1 MLDIEDVENTK
12 FVIFIHGFWRDAQR
26 NYNRVNPIDKY
37 LEANK
42 DENDIIRTF
51 IFAWKIPKHL
61 DMIPMEGSHE
71 QADKAGIFLEYLVH
85 LMILKYGCKDISL
98 IAHSMGT
105 RTVCKA
111 ILKLNECYIN
121 NIKEKKG
128 MKKLFAIDECK
139 RKKLKVLLV
148 AGEAEAE
155 MLENTIKSKV
165 VSHGIVHITNYYVNK
180 RGFAG
185 DIALQFTQLIG
196 LNKATIG
203 MKPVLAQKYNVVL
216 N

>member
-1 MLDIEDVENTK
+1 
-12 FVIFIHGFWRDAQR
+12 
-26 NYNRVNPIDKY
+26 
-37 LEANK
+37 
-42 DENDIIRTF
+42 
-51 IFAWKIPKHL
+51 
-61 DMIPMEGSHE
+61 
-71 QADKAGIFLEYLVH
+71 
-85 LMILKYGCKDISL
+85 MILKYGCKDISL

-203 MKPVLAQKYNVVL
+203 MKPVLAQNSNNNNENIINIQCNKLDGGLIGHDYFKCLKKDFADIIIKNKVNPIQRKQNNKHL
-216 N
+216 NCKDKSKNIWILTN